1 MAIGTDASTCALPEN
16 TWFIKGLK
24 NDYLHYESQDAYY
37 FISWLVFAD
46 EQRTIRDNGYY
57 PQFIEYD
64 RFNDRFLKA
73 PDYNITGDVNLD
85 GYVTTEDA
93 RLALR
98 AAVELV
104 TLSGAQW
111 ENADVDGNGVI
122 NSTDARYILRYAVD
136 LLDYFPKDE

>member
-1 MAIGTDASTCALPEN
+1 M
-16 TWFIKGLK
+16 
-24 NDYLHYESQDAYY
+24 
-37 FISWLVFAD
+37 
-46 EQRTIRDNGYY
+46 
-57 PQFIEYD
+57 
-64 RFNDRFLKA
+64 
-73 PDYNITGDVNLD
+73 NLD